1 MKCSLR
7 PFNTL
12 TLIPLSSSS
21 SSCDRSCRLPVAQ
34 LDGKVYKVSSSVNTA
49 VRGPFAT
56 DILGLNTP
64 LHLRRFN
71 DRFDGSKFGRLLPAY
86 TFGGVVVFVSGI
98 GDDFG
103 FMVGTVSGPAT
114 RVVVVVVVCVVIVKA
129 AARNGGVKWKPGLPP
144 RNDMMVRWRD
154 FSVLLRFFFFLAL
167 RPLLQLML

>member
-1 MKCSLR
+1 
-7 PFNTL
+7 
-12 TLIPLSSSS
+12 
-21 SSCDRSCRLPVAQ
+21 
-34 LDGKVYKVSSSVNTA
+34 VNTA

-86 TFGGVVVFVSGI
+86 TFGGVVVFVTGI

-114 RVVVVVVVCVVIVKA
+114 RVVVVVVCVVIVKA

-154 FSVLLRFFFFLAL
+154 LLCFFASSFFLL
-167 RPLLQLML
+167 FDLFFN